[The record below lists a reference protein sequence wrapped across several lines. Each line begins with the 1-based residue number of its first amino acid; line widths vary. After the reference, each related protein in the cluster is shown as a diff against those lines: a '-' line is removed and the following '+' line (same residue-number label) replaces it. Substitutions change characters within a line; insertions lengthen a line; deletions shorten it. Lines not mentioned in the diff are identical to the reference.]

1 MHVEPKSLSCNVE
14 REVCNPF
21 FSGGGLEIA
30 YQKEK
35 KMTQVKQEEG
45 RGRIGRRRTG
55 RCG

>member
-1 MHVEPKSLSCNVE
+1 MWNPNPFNVLWKGG
-14 REVCNPF
+14 VCNPF
-21 FSGGGLEIA
+21 FSWGGLEIV

-35 KMTQVKQEEG
+35 KMEQVKEEEG